1 MENYLRL
8 DLKIL
13 RSKAFKDFIRSPE
26 APIWFYLYGYTIRGQ
41 LSSCG
46 FGKKLYED
54 FYLKKKKIVARW
66 DIKDIARNLGYKS
79 NGHVSNLIDRLEK
92 KWGIIK
98 KKRMPS
104 YGNHY
109 LNVYEFGY
117 LDDEGTQMLYF
128 DTVFIKRVAEEK
140 LERLT

>member
-1 MENYLRL
+1 
-8 DLKIL
+8 
-13 RSKAFKDFIRSPE
+13 
-26 APIWFYLYGYTIRGQ
+26 
-41 LSSCG
+41 LSSSG

-54 FYLKKKKIVARW
+54 FYLKKKKIVARL

-79 NGHVSNLIDRLEK
+79 NGHVSDLIDRLEK

-128 DTVFIKRVAEEK
+128 DTVFIKRVAEK
-140 LERLT
+140 NWNV